1 MAETSS
7 RSGKGLGI
15 WTVLLGLVLLAT
27 GLFFAIGGGKLVALG
42 GSWYF
47 LIAGIVTVLSAVQF
61 FRRKSSAVTLFLLMC
76 IGTLIWALFDA
87 GLAFWPLVSRLM
99 VPAGLMILAFLT

>member
-15 WTVLLGLVLLAT
+15 WSILLGLVLLAI
-27 GLFFAIGGGKLVALG
+27 GLFFAIGGGKLVSLG

-47 LIAGIVTVLSAVQF
+47 LIAGIVMLLSAIQF
-61 FRRKSSAVTLFLLMC
+61 FRRKSSAVVLFILVFV
-76 IGTLIWALFDA
+76 GTLIWALADA
-87 GLAFWPLVSRLM
+87 GWSFWPLVSRLM
-99 VPAGLMILAFLT
+99 VPRV